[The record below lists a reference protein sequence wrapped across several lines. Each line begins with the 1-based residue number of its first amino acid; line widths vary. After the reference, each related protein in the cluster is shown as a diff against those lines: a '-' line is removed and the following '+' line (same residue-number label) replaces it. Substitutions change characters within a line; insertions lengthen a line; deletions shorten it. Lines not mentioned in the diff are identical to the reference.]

1 MSLEQSINN
10 SKIWQEEVMGM
21 ECHLLSG
28 FTETP
33 FDPLAPELWGPPLV
47 LLRLLTSQSLFS
59 ICNINDSEWKQH
71 SFHHAYR
78 VSELKFINVFNS
90 YNNPLSSY
98 FYLHFPDEETE
109 EQRSN
114 MTKICTGTQKRYCHW
129 SSRKC
134 WSQPRQAITSHLSE
148 WLSPQRQEVTS
159 AGKDVEEREL
169 LCTRGGNVNWHCH
182 YGKQYGGSSKNEKLN
197 HHMIQQFYFWVFTWR
212 EWKHRLKKLHTLACS
227 MKHCLQ

>member
-1 MSLEQSINN
+1 MTGRGDGDGVSSSLWIYRDTLWS
-10 SKIWQEEVMGM
+10 SCPWTVRAPAWQWVWE
-21 ECHLLSG
+21 S
-28 FTETP
+28 
-33 FDPLAPELWGPPLV
+33 W
-47 LLRLLTSQSLFS
+47 LRLLTSQSLFS

-148 WLSPQRQEVTS
+148 WLSPQR
-159 AGKDVEEREL
+159 
-169 LCTRGGNVNWHCH
+169 
-182 YGKQYGGSSKNEKLN
+182 
-197 HHMIQQFYFWVFTWR
+197 
-212 EWKHRLKKLHTLACS
+212 
-227 MKHCLQ
+227 